1 MKYKGIEKKYEG
13 KFITR
18 YDISYETED
27 GQEKL
32 YEIISRNKNITSYEE
47 LHGQEPDAVVLIM
60 TTPDKE
66 KILINKEFRM
76 AAGMWVYN
84 FPAGLI
90 DPGETPDVAAAR
102 ELKEETGLD
111 LISIEDTIGLSYS
124 AVGFAN
130 EMNVCIVGTCEGE
143 IEKSNSSFE
152 EIEAAWYTKEEV
164 RQLLKTQRFAARTQ
178 AYLYLWSKL

>member
-102 ELKEETGLD
+102 ELKEETG
-111 LISIEDTIGLSYS
+111 
-124 AVGFAN
+124 
-130 EMNVCIVGTCEGE
+130 
-143 IEKSNSSFE
+143 
-152 EIEAAWYTKEEV
+152 
-164 RQLLKTQRFAARTQ
+164 
-178 AYLYLWSKL
+178 